1 MYHVYFHIDLN
12 AFFANAEVL
21 LNPELKGKPIV
32 ISGATRRSVVSTAS
46 YEARAFGIHSAMPVS
61 EAQKFCRELIIVE
74 GHYTWYRN
82 LSERFMEI
90 VRSYTN
96 LVEQASVDECYADMT
111 EAIKKFEK
119 PLDLAWSLQKQIYN
133 ELGLTCSIGV
143 APNMFLAKMAS
154 DMKKPNGITVLR
166 IRDVQEKMWP
176 LPIKDMRGIGTK
188 TVPYMQ
194 EIGIRTIGD
203 LANFKDISK
212 LRELLGKNTDDFIER
227 ANGIDHRE
235 LETEWDA
242 KSMGISETLLEDIN
256 EYEELSGLIRTL
268 ARTLSKR
275 LKNASKV
282 GSSIHIRIC
291 YYDFRNITRAMKLST
306 PIWRA
311 DEIYNAAIALFED
324 NWEEGEAVR
333 LLGITVGDFAD
344 ESYIS
349 SQLNLFDET
358 AAFKAETK
366 DIINDLNDMLGLKKA
381 FVRASNLL
389 KENTHE
395 DS

>member
-12 AFFANAEVL
+12 VFFANAEVL

-46 YEARAFGIHSAMPVS
+46 YEARAYGIHSAMPVS
-61 EAQKFCRELIIVE
+61 EAQKLYKDLIIVE

-90 VRSYTN
+90 VRSYSS

-111 EAIKKFEK
+111 EAIKKFER
-119 PLDLAWSLQKQIYN
+119 PLDLAWSLQKQIYT

-166 IRDVQEKMWP
+166 IRDVKEKMWP
-176 LPIKDMRGIGTK
+176 LPIKDMRGIGNK

-203 LANFKDISK
+203 LANYNDIAK
-212 LRELLGKNTDDFIER
+212 LREILGKNTDDYIDR

-242 KSMGISETLLEDIN
+242 KSMGISETLLEDTN
-256 EYEELSGLIRTL
+256 EYEELAGLIRTL

-291 YYDFRNITRAMKLST
+291 YYDFRNITRAMKLSS

-311 DEIYNAAIALFED
+311 DDIYNAAIALFED

-344 ESYIS
+344 EGYVT
-349 SQLNLFDET
+349 SQLNLFDEE

-366 DIINDLNDMLGLKKA
+366 DIINDLNGMLGLKKA

-389 KENTHE
+389 KENSDE

>member
-12 AFFANAEVL
+12 AFFANAEIL

-61 EAQKFCRELIIVE
+61 EAKKLCRDLIIVE

-82 LSERFMEI
+82 LSDRFMEI

-96 LVEQASVDECYADMT
+96 LAEQASVDECYADMT
-111 EAIKKFEK
+111 ETIKSYEK
-119 PLDLAWSLQKQIYN
+119 PLDLAWSLQRKVYS

-166 IRDVQEKMWP
+166 IRDIQEKLWP
-176 LPIKDMRGIGTK
+176 LPIQDMRGIGTK
-188 TVPYMQ
+188 TVPYML
-194 EIGIRTIGD
+194 EMGIHTIKD
-203 LANFKDISK
+203 LANYKDINRLK
-212 LRELLGKNTDDFIER
+212 DIFGKNTQEIIDR

-242 KSMGISETLLEDIN
+242 KSMGISETLLEDMN
-256 EYEELSGLIRTL
+256 EYEELVGLIR
-268 ARTLSKR
+268 ALSRDLSRR
-275 LKNASKV
+275 LKNAGKV
-282 GSSIHIRIC
+282 GSSISIRIC
-291 YYDFRNITRAMKLST
+291 YYDFRNVTRARKLNE
-306 PIWRA
+306 PIWRG
-311 DEIYNAAIALFED
+311 DDIYNAAMSLFED
-324 NWEEGEAVR
+324 NWDEGEAVR
-333 LLGITVGDFAD
+333 LLGITIGDFAD
-344 ESYIS
+344 DNYMA
-349 SQLNLFDET
+349 SQLNLFDEA
-358 AAFKAETK
+358 AAFKSETK
-366 DIINDLNDMLGLKKA
+366 SIILDLNQMLGNKKA

-389 KENTHE
+389 KEKQNE